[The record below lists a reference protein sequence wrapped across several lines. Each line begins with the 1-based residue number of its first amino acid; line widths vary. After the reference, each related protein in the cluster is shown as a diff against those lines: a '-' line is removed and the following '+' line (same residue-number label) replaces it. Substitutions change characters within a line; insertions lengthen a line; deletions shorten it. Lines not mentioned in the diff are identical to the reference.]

1 MTHDQRPNWK
11 TCESLQNENLI
22 INAAEEKIQH
32 IEDKL
37 LDRDIEGLQI
47 EEELLNAEIAKKY
60 AAEQDSRARS
70 DQLLNELE
78 NFVDN
83 MKPPKIETD
92 DVGDQP
98 SNGVRN
104 ADIPST
110 NQTQDSSS
118 VQKWSKLK
126 ALIIVGFAVSVLT
139 TFSDEVSAIATDINT
154 QVKDL
159 VGVDLQENGKFQFF
173 GPKFL
178 VIFCTDRNF

>member
-1 MTHDQRPNWK
+1 
-11 TCESLQNENLI
+11 
-22 INAAEEKIQH
+22 
-32 IEDKL
+32 
-37 LDRDIEGLQI
+37 
-47 EEELLNAEIAKKY
+47 
-60 AAEQDSRARS
+60 
-70 DQLLNELE
+70 
-78 NFVDN
+78 

-104 ADIPST
+104 AEIAST
-110 NQTQDSSS
+110 NQTQDSPS

-159 VGVDLQENGKFQFF
+159 VGVDLQENGEFF
-173 GPKFL
+173 VLPFFWPIFSAESGPDPNPYF
-178 VIFCTDRNF
+178 